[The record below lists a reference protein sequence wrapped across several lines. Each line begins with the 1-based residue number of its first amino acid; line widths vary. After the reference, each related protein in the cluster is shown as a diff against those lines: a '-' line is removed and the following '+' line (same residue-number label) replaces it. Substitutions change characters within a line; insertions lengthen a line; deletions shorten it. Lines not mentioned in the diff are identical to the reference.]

1 MFQLPRKTKK
11 AFHDHL
17 TRFNFEELIDVKE
30 IGISYSY
37 SAPRCSYM
45 VVWVIRETSRV
56 QCPEFNVQSPESSV
70 QRPDSSVQSAAS
82 RVQRSE
88 SSGQSPVSSVQSP
101 ESRVQR
107 PESSVQLLRPGSR
120 NSGMPSYISKSFY
133 TFSQI
138 KRRKQIKR
146 RNYYA

>member
-1 MFQLPRKTKK
+1 MFQLPRKAKK

-70 QRPDSSVQSAAS
+70 QRPDSSLQSAAS
-82 RVQRSE
+82 RVQ
-88 SSGQSPVSSVQSP
+88 SPA
-101 ESRVQR
+101 SRVQR
-107 PESSVQLLRPGSR
+107 STLASRVQEIRYAFLH
-120 NSGMPSYISKSFY
+120 
-133 TFSQI
+133 I
-138 KRRKQIKR
+138 KIFLYVFT
-146 RNYYA
+146 N